1 MLVKHFFMP
10 KIAHSSYILTG
21 SKTCAVVDPRR
32 DVDIY
37 IEAAKE
43 LGMKITHIL
52 ETHLHADFIS
62 GHLDL
67 RKKTGAVIYAPK
79 KAKCAFEHIGVKE
92 GDTFEI
98 EDISIRVI
106 ETPGH
111 TPEHI
116 SFVVTDTARGRSPV
130 GVFCGDTL
138 FVGDVGRP
146 DLFPGKAKQL
156 ASKLYDSLHKKLLKL
171 PDYCEIYPTHGAG
184 SLCGRAMGAKWRS
197 TIGYEKKYNAALKI
211 RSRKKFIESLTTN
224 MPPAPDHFSRCSAI
238 NGKGPTLLSK
248 LLKVEEVDAERFNEL
263 ARRNDTIVL
272 DTYCYGGFGG
282 QHVPGALNIDL
293 AGNFPTFAGWVIP
306 PDKKILLVSGDPS
319 HTERALLWMR
329 RVGLDKPVT
338 VLAGGIPEWVK
349 AGRPTA
355 HVLQLNSYELHM
367 MIQGKEPIVIIDV
380 RAPSEFAAHHIKG
393 SVNIP
398 VADLRTRYNE
408 LDPVMPAIII
418 CSTGNRSSLGT
429 SILRRFGFKYIM
441 NVAGGMAGY
450 SAAGFAPE
458 CKICF
463 IPHGSRFLGRKQKR
477 R

>member
-1 MLVKHFFMP
+1 MLIKHFFLP
-10 KIAHSSYILTG
+10 KIAHSSYILAG
-21 SKTCAVVDPRR
+21 QKTCAVVDPRR

-43 LGMKITHIL
+43 LGMRITHIL

-62 GHLDL
+62 GHIDL
-67 RKKTGAVIYAPK
+67 AERTGAVIYAPRK
-79 KAKCAFEHIGVKE
+79 GKCAFEHVALRE

-98 EDISIRVI
+98 EDVSIRVI

-116 SFVVTDTARGRSPV
+116 SYIVTDRARGRSPA

-146 DLFPGKAKQL
+146 DLFPGKAKSL

-171 PDYCEIYPTHGAG
+171 PDFCEIFPAHGAG

-197 TIGYEKKYNAALKI
+197 TIGYEKRYNSALQI
-211 RSRKKFIESLTTN
+211 RSRKRFIESLTTN

-238 NGKGPTLLSK
+238 NAKGPSPLGK
-248 LLKVEEVDAERFNEL
+248 LPAVLEL
-263 ARRNDTIVL
+263 NAKDFDTAIKRGSAAVL
-272 DTYCYGGFGG
+272 DIYCYGGFGG
-282 QHVPGALNIDL
+282 QHVRSSYNIDL
-293 AGNFPTFAGWVIP
+293 AGNFPTFAGWIMP
-306 PDKKILLVSGDPS
+306 PDKRILLIAGDRS
-319 HTERALLWMR
+319 QAERAILWMR
-329 RVGLDKPVT
+329 RVGLDRSVS
-338 VLAGGIPEWVK
+338 LLEGGMPEWVK
-349 AGRPTA
+349 AGLPTG
-355 HVLQLNSYELHM
+355 HVPQLSPYELHAF
-367 MIQGKEPIVIIDV
+367 ISGKEELTVLDV
-380 RAPSEFAAHHIKG
+380 RAPSEFEAHHIKG
-393 SVNIP
+393 SINIP
-398 VADLRTRYNE
+398 VADLRTRHTE
-408 LDPVMPAIII
+408 LDPEMPTIVI

-429 SILRRFGFKYIM
+429 SILRRHGFKYVM
-441 NVAGGMAGY
+441 NAAGGMSGY

-463 IPHGSRFLGRKQKR
+463 IPHGSRFLGKKQKR

>member
-1 MLVKHFFMP
+1 MLVKHFFLP
-10 KIAHSSYILTG
+10 KIAHSSYILAG
-21 SKTCAVVDPRR
+21 QKTCAVVDPQR

-62 GHLDL
+62 GHIDL
-67 RKKTGAVIYAPK
+67 AQKTGAAIYAPK
-79 KAKCAFEHIGVKE
+79 KGKCSFEHIALRE

-116 SFVVTDTARGRSPV
+116 SYIVTDRARGRSPI

-146 DLFPGKAKQL
+146 DLFPGRAKSL

-171 PDYCEIYPTHGAG
+171 PDFCEIYPAHGAG

-197 TIGYEKKYNAALKI
+197 TIGYEKRYNAALKI
-211 RSRKKFIESLTTN
+211 RSRKRFIDSLTTN
-224 MPPAPDHFSRCSAI
+224 MPPAPDHFGRCSAV
-238 NGKGPTLLSK
+238 NAKGPTPLGKLPATEELDAKTFAAAIKRGNSALL
-248 LLKVEEVDAERFNEL
+248 D
-263 ARRNDTIVL
+263 I
-272 DTYCYGGFGG
+272 YCYGGFGG
-282 QHVPGALNIDL
+282 QHIRSSYNIDL
-293 AGNFPTFAGWVIP
+293 AGNFPTFTGWIIP
-306 PDKKILLVSGDPS
+306 PDKKILLVAGDRS
-319 HTERALLWMR
+319 QAARAILWMR
-329 RVGLDKPVT
+329 RVGLDRQVSI
-338 VLAGGIPEWVK
+338 LEGGIPEWVK
-349 AGRPTA
+349 AGLPTG
-355 HVLQLNSYELHM
+355 HVPQLSPYELHAF
-367 MIQGKEPIVIIDV
+367 INGKEKLTVLDV
-380 RAPSEFAAHHIKG
+380 RAPSEFEGHHIRG
-393 SVNIP
+393 AVNIP
-398 VADLRTRYNE
+398 VADLRTRHTE
-408 LDPVMPAIII
+408 LDPEVPTIVI

-429 SILRRFGFKYIM
+429 SILKQRGFKYLM
-441 NVAGGMAGY
+441 NAAGGMSGY

-463 IPHGSRFLGRKQKR
+463 IPHGSRFLGKKQKR